1 MNNFIIIIDSIIDL
15 HNIKDS
21 NIKLNYS
28 IDEKQEYNTVKLSF
42 TIKED
47 TNVLFSFY
55 MIVEEE
61 VYKEYKDDVTNRFQM
76 QVIKHLLKYSLNY
89 LKLIN
94 TKKIK

>member
-1 MNNFIIIIDSIIDL
+1 MNNFIIIIDSIIDS
-15 HNIKDS
+15 HNTKDS

-28 IDEKQEYNTVKLSF
+28 IDEKQEHSTVKLSF

-61 VYKEYKDDVTNRFQM
+61 VYKECKDDVTNRFQM
-76 QVIKHLLKYSLNY
+76 QVIKNLLKYSLNY

>member
-1 MNNFIIIIDSIIDL
+1 MNNFIIIIDSIIAS
-15 HNIKDS
+15 HNTKDS

-28 IDEKQEYNTVKLSF
+28 IDEKQEHDTVKLSF

-55 MIVEEE
+55 MRFEEE
-61 VYKEYKDDVTNRFQM
+61 IYKECKDDVTNYFQRK
-76 QVIKHLLKYSLNY
+76 VIKELLKHSLEY

-94 TKKIK
+94 T

>member
-1 MNNFIIIIDSIIDL
+1 MNNFIIIIDSIIDS
-15 HNIKDS
+15 HNAKDS

-47 TNVLFSFY
+47 TNILFSFY
-55 MIVEEE
+55 MNVEEE
-61 VYKEYKDDVTNRFQM
+61 VYKECKDDVTNRFQR
-76 QVIKHLLKYSLNY
+76 QVIKDLLEYSLEY

-94 TKKIK
+94 TKKK

>member
-1 MNNFIIIIDSIIDL
+1 MNNFIIIIDSIIDS
-15 HNIKDS
+15 HNTKDS

-28 IDEKQEYNTVKLSF
+28 IDEKQEHSTVKLSF

-61 VYKEYKDDVTNRFQM
+61 FYKECKDDVTNRFQM
-76 QVIKHLLKYSLNY
+76 QVIKNLLKYSLIY

-94 TKKIK
+94 TKKVK

>member
-1 MNNFIIIIDSIIDL
+1 MNNFIIIIDSIIDA
-15 HNIKDS
+15 HNAKDS

-47 TNVLFSFY
+47 TNILFSFY
-55 MIVEEE
+55 MKVEEE
-61 VYKEYKDDVTNRFQM
+61 VYKEYKDDVTNRFQR
-76 QVIKHLLKYSLNY
+76 QVIKDLLKYSLEY

>member
-1 MNNFIIIIDSIIDL
+1 MDNFIIIIDSIIAS
-15 HNIKDS
+15 HNATNS

-47 TNVLFSFY
+47 TTILFSFY
-55 MIVEEE
+55 IKVEKE
-61 VYKEYKDDVTNRFQM
+61 VYKECKDDVTNRFQK
-76 QVIKHLLKYSLNY
+76 QIIKELLKYSLEY

-94 TKKIK
+94 TKK

>member
-1 MNNFIIIIDSIIDL
+1 MNNFIIIIDSIIDS
-15 HNIKDS
+15 HNTKDS

-47 TNVLFSFY
+47 TNVLFSCY
-55 MIVEEE
+55 IIVEEE
-61 VYKEYKDDVTNRFQM
+61 VYKECKDDITNRFQM
-76 QVIKHLLKYSLNY
+76 EVIKNLLKYSLNY

-94 TKKIK
+94 TKR

>member
-1 MNNFIIIIDSIIDL
+1 MNNFIVIIDSIIDS
-15 HNIKDS
+15 HNTKYS

-28 IDEKQEYNTVKLSF
+28 IDEKQEHSTVKLSF

-47 TNVLFSFY
+47 TNVLFSCY

-61 VYKEYKDDVTNRFQM
+61 VYKEGKDDITNLFQRK
-76 QVIKHLLKYSLNY
+76 VIQELLKYSLEY

-94 TKKIK
+94 TKK

>member
-1 MNNFIIIIDSIIDL
+1 MNNFIIIIDSIIDS
-15 HNIKDS
+15 HNAKDS

-47 TNVLFSFY
+47 TTILFSFY
-55 MIVEEE
+55 IKVEKE
-61 VYKEYKDDVTNRFQM
+61 VYKECKDDVTNRFQK
-76 QVIKHLLKYSLNY
+76 QIIKELLKYSLEY